1 MLFSMSKP
9 PKKYKLVWSDE
20 FSTEG
25 LPDASKWTYD
35 VGDGCPRICGW
46 GNNEWQYYTEA
57 DIDNASVKD
66 GKLTIEARPEKMGG
80 KEYTSA
86 RLLTRNRASWKYGYF
101 EMRAKTPVG
110 LGTWSAI
117 WLLPEKNT
125 YGEWPGSGE
134 IDLLEHVGFAQDSI
148 FGTVHT
154 EAFNHMI
161 GTQKGGGVGK
171 IKPHEDY
178 HLYAI
183 NWTPEKMDF
192 LFDGKIYFT
201 FYKEAMANSKQWPF
215 DQPFHIILNL
225 AVGGNLGGKM
235 GVDAKAF
242 PARFSID
249 YVRVYQKKD

>member
-1 MLFSMSKP
+1 MSKP

-86 RLLTRNRASWKYGYF
+86 RMLTRNRASWKYGYF

-110 LGTWSAI
+110 LGTWAAI
-117 WLLPEKNT
+117 WLLPEKNN

-183 NWTPEKMDF
+183 DWTPEKMDF
-192 LFDGKIYFT
+192 LFDLVTLK
-201 FYKEAMANSKQWPF
+201 
-215 DQPFHIILNL
+215 
-225 AVGGNLGGKM
+225 
-235 GVDAKAF
+235 
-242 PARFSID
+242 
-249 YVRVYQKKD
+249 

>member
-1 MLFSMSKP
+1 
-9 PKKYKLVWSDE
+9 
-20 FSTEG
+20 
-25 LPDASKWTYD
+25 
-35 VGDGCPRICGW
+35 
-46 GNNEWQYYTEA
+46 
-57 DIDNASVKD
+57 
-66 GKLTIEARPEKMGG
+66 MGG

-86 RLLTRNRASWKYGYF
+86 RMLTRNKASWKYGYF
-101 EMRAKTPVG
+101 EMRAKTPLG
-110 LGTWSAI
+110 LGTWAAI
-117 WLLPEKNT
+117 WLLPEKNN

-183 NWTPEKMDF
+183 DWTPEKMDF

-201 FYKEAMANSKQWPF
+201 FYKEALANSKQWPF
-215 DQPFHIILNL
+215 DQPFHVILNL

-235 GVDAKAF
+235 GVDATAF